1 MSDSRELTIAVCLF
15 PDLTALDYQGPVE
28 LLGFL
33 KQENIISR
41 RFPTVPKYTLR
52 ITYLSHTLDPVPSSP
67 GPDAVPQETYRNTI
81 DNNNQFDI
89 ILVPGGSSNPPSLS
103 ISRPNCNLTALGRGA
118 RPELVSNDLL
128 EFIKH
133 QAPGAKYILSVC
145 TGSWILAGTG
155 ILDGKKATT
164 NKSAFRTCKVIS

>member
-1 MSDSRELTIAVCLF
+1 MVLINLCHDDLVPSSLASDFDTRWIFSLLTWKALVMSDSRELTIAVCLF

-28 LLGFL
+28 LFGFL

-81 DNNNQFDI
+81 SNNNQFDI

-103 ISRPNCNLTALGRGA
+103 ISRPNCNLTL
-118 RPELVSNDLL
+118 
-128 EFIKH
+128 
-133 QAPGAKYILSVC
+133 
-145 TGSWILAGTG
+145 
-155 ILDGKKATT
+155 
-164 NKSAFRTCKVIS
+164 